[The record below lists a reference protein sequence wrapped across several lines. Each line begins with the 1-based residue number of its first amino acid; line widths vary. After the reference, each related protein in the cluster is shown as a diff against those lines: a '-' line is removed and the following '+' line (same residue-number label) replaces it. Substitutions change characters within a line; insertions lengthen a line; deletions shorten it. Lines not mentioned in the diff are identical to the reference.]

1 MTIAIIGIDLGKSVC
16 SVVGLDEAGAVVLRR
31 RMRRQSV
38 IELGVRLPRTVFAM
52 EAWLAG
58 AFDGAHPG
66 RPGARGAA
74 DVAGVCPALREGA
87 EERP

>member
-38 IELGVRLPRTVFAM
+38 IELGARLPRAVFAM
-52 EAWLAG
+52 EACC
-58 AFDGAHPG
+58 GAHLMG
-66 RPGARGAA
+66 RILAARGTRC
-74 DVAGVCPALREGA
+74 G
-87 EERP
+87 